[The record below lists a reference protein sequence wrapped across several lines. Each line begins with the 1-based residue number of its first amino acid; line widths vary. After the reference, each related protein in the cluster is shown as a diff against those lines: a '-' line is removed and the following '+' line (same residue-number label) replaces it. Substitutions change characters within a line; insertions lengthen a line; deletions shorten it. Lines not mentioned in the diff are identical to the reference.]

1 MAYARVNAASLK
13 YYRSSMKLRIGT
25 RDSKLALWQA
35 EAVANELRQIGV
47 ESQIVPLKS
56 QGDLDLKTPLHL
68 MGGTG
73 LFTKVLDEVLLN
85 NSVDIAVHSLK
96 DYPTVAP
103 EGICIAAVM
112 EREEHQDILVYKDSL
127 DFLEN
132 THAIIATGS
141 IRRKA
146 QWLYRY
152 PKHELTNLR
161 GNVITRLEKLNTHN
175 WNGAVFAKAGLKRL
189 HLIPENHLQ
198 LDWMI
203 PAPAQGVVGIACRSN
218 DHKTFDILQK
228 INHTESWET
237 SVVERTFLN
246 TLEGGCSAPI
256 GALAQKTPNG
266 FAFTGGVFRL
276 NGSHAARIET
286 TFHQGNL
293 EEMGREAAE
302 KVLEV
307 GGREIMKEIREK
319 A

>member
-1 MAYARVNAASLK
+1 
-13 YYRSSMKLRIGT
+13 MKLRVGT

-35 EAVANELRQIGV
+35 EAVANELRRVGI
-47 ESQIVPLKS
+47 ESEIVPLKS

-103 EGICIAAVM
+103 EGIRIAAVM
-112 EREEHQDILVYKDSL
+112 EREEYQDILVYKDSL

-132 THAIIATGS
+132 TQAIIATGS

-146 QWLYRY
+146 QWLHRY

-161 GNVITRLEKLNTHN
+161 GNVITRLEKLHN
-175 WNGAVFAKAGLKRL
+175 NNWHGAVFAKAGLKRL
-189 HLIPENHLQ
+189 NLIPENHLQ

-203 PAPAQGVVGIACRSN
+203 PAPAQGVVGITCRTN
-218 DHKTFDILQK
+218 DHQTFDILQK

-237 SVVERTFLN
+237 SIIERKFLN

-256 GALAQKTPNG
+256 GALAKKTSSG
-266 FAFTGGVFRL
+266 FEFTGGVFRL
-276 NGSHAARIET
+276 DGSQAARIET
-286 TFHQGNL
+286 TFNYGNPEDL
-293 EEMGREAAE
+293 GREAAE
-302 KVLEV
+302 KVLEM